1 MRDHERRLQR
11 VAARLTVR
19 QRVAA
24 LLAADPD
31 SAPLPDDIG
40 RGLTPATRAAFHRAA
55 ERIDR
60 LRATTR
66 AGLAQVESR
75 ITLLGELAERHRT
88 TALCALLAADLE
100 YCLETWAPRRGR
112 RAAADRAL
120 GTVVGRAVGLLR
132 REVKAARGAGA
143 GGPSSPPEALLR
155 TGVRNAHHLL
165 RALAIEDA
173 ACAAAFD
180 ADPLPPDLRAH
191 ADRCRVDLARLID
204 RINGDSLILL
214 HPPIELTDPSEEY
227 VAVIAAICRPE
238 EGAEGGKL
246 VSYLPGPDPIASLT
260 IRYLWYR
267 LRGW

>member
-1 MRDHERRLQR
+1 MRDRERRLHT
-11 VAARLTVR
+11 VAVRMTVP

-40 RGLTPATRAAFHRAA
+40 RGLTPATWAAFHRAA

-88 TALCALLAADLE
+88 TVLCALLAVDLE
-100 YCLETWAPRRGR
+100 YRLEAWAPRRGR
-112 RAAADRAL
+112 AGAADRAL
-120 GTVVGRAVGLLR
+120 VTAVRHAVGVLR
-132 REVKAARGAGA
+132 REIEAARGA

-155 TGVRNAHHLL
+155 AGVRNAHHLL
-165 RALAIEDA
+165 RALAIEAA

-204 RINGDSLILL
+204 RISGDPLILL
-214 HPPIELTDPSEEY
+214 HPPIALTEPSDAE
-227 VAVIAAICRPE
+227 VAAIAARCRPE
-238 EGAEGGKL
+238 EESEGA
-246 VSYLPGPDPIASLT
+246 S
-260 IRYLWYR
+260 W
-267 LRGW
+267 